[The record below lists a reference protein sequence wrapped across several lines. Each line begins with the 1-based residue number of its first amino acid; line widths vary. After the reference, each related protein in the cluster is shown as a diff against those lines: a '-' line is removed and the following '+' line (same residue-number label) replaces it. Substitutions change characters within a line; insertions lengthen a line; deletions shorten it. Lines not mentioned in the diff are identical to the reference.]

1 MKNLNVD
8 TYALGAWSLHI
19 GSYLM
24 ASMPYLQF
32 ISLSLAIIVSIVT
45 LRKILR
51 SERRNAKKQE
61 PK

>member
-24 ASMPYLQF
+24 ASMPYLQVT
-32 ISLSLAIIVSIVT
+32 SLVLAIVVSIVT
-45 LRKILR
+45 LRKLIR
-51 SERRNAKKQE
+51 AERNAKKQ
-61 PK
+61 KSK

>member
-1 MKNLNVD
+1 MKNLDVNS
-8 TYALGAWSLHI
+8 YALGAWSLHI

-32 ISLSLAIIVSIVT
+32 MSLTLAIVVSIAT
-45 LRKILR
+45 LRKLIR
-51 SERRNAKKQE
+51 AEKNAKKQE

>member
-8 TYALGAWSLHI
+8 TYALGAWGLHI
-19 GSYLM
+19 SSYLM

-32 ISLSLAIIVSIVT
+32 MSLSLAIIVSIAT
-45 LRKILR
+45 LRKLIKA
-51 SERRNAKKQE
+51 ERRNAKKQE

>member
-32 ISLSLAIIVSIVT
+32 MSLSLAIIVSVVT
-45 LRKILR
+45 LRKLIKA
-51 SERRNAKKQE
+51 ERNAKKQK

>member
-8 TYALGAWSLHI
+8 TYFLGSWGLHI
-19 GSYLM
+19 SSYLM

-32 ISLSLAIIVSIVT
+32 MSLTLAIVVSVVT
-45 LRKILR
+45 LRKLIKA
-51 SERRNAKKQE
+51 ERNAKKQK

>member
-32 ISLSLAIIVSIVT
+32 MSLTLAIVVSVVT
-45 LRKILR
+45 LRKLIKA
-51 SERRNAKKQE
+51 ERNAKKQK

>member
-8 TYALGAWSLHI
+8 TYALGAWGLHI
-19 GSYLM
+19 RSYLM

-32 ISLSLAIIVSIVT
+32 MSLSLAIIVSIVT

>member
-1 MKNLNVD
+1 MKNLDVD

-32 ISLSLAIIVSIVT
+32 MSLTLAIVVSVVT
-45 LRKILR
+45 LRKLIR
-51 SERRNAKKQE
+51 AERNAKKQE

>member
-8 TYALGAWSLHI
+8 TYFLGSWGLHI
-19 GSYLM
+19 SSYLM

-32 ISLSLAIIVSIVT
+32 MSLSLAIIVSIVT